1 MDVEN
6 ERELYEYISKAEKI
20 STESFDKKIRIAILS
35 SFTIK
40 GLEDVFKVKCYENKI
55 LSKTYLSGYNQYQQE
70 ILNEESQLYK
80 FKPDIIFIILDTRH
94 ILGDLFYSPYSITQ
108 NERKKI
114 VDIKISEIKNM
125 LFKLSESTES
135 KIVFS
140 NFTIPTYSPY
150 GICES
155 KEEYGIKQIVSEIN
169 NEIQDYFK
177 NKNSVYIYDFNSFI
191 TKFGEKNVFDFNY
204 YYSGDVKI
212 AFNFLPHLAEELVG
226 YIKPIVGLNRKCI
239 VLDLDNTLWGGVI
252 GEDGF
257 NKIKLGQDAKGKAF
271 IEFQKT
277 LLALYQRGII
287 LAINSKNN
295 PEDALQVIKEH
306 PDMVLKEE
314 HFAIM
319 KINWHDKVSNMKEI
333 SNELNIG
340 LDSMVFF
347 DDDPINREIMKQA
360 IPEIQT
366 VDLPK
371 NPSAYVSVLQSMN
384 DFHVLKITDEDK
396 KRGKMYFQQRKRKE
410 FKNEA
415 TNLDEYLENMN
426 ISINI
431 KKGDKFTIPRIS
443 QLTLKTNQFNLTTNR
458 YQEKDLI
465 QICKN
470 QKMIVGCIQVEDKF
484 GDNGITGAFII
495 EKKSIKEWKID
506 SFLLSCRVM
515 GRDVEKAMLSH
526 IIEIAKNENIEKII
540 GEFIPTKKNKPCE
553 NFLIDCGFEKEG
565 EAWSFLTKKE
575 FKKPQHVHI
584 VRE

>member
-1 MDVEN
+1 MEN
-6 ERELYEYISKAEKI
+6 ERELYQYISKAEKI
-20 STESFDKKIRIAILS
+20 STESFDKKISVAILS

-40 GLEDVFKVKCYENKI
+40 GLEDIFKVKCYENKI
-55 LSKTYLSGYNQYQQE
+55 SSKIYLSGYNQYQQE

-80 FKPDIIFIILDTRH
+80 FKPDLIFIILDTRH
-94 ILGDLFYSPYSITQ
+94 ILGDLFYFPYNITQ
-108 NERKKI
+108 DERKKI
-114 VDIKISEIKNM
+114 VDSKIDEITKI
-125 LFKLSESTES
+125 LSRLSENTES

-140 NFTIPTYSPY
+140 NFSVPIYSPY
-150 GICES
+150 GICEA
-155 KEEYGIKQIVSEIN
+155 KEEYGIKQMVNEIN
-169 NEIQDYFK
+169 NKIQDYFK

-191 TKFGEKNVFDFNY
+191 TKFGEKNIFDFNY

-212 AFNFLPHLAEELVG
+212 AFNFLPYLAEELVG

-239 VLDLDNTLWGGVI
+239 VLDLDNTLWGGVV

-271 IEFQKT
+271 VEFQKT

-306 PDMVLKEE
+306 PNMILKEE
-314 HFAIM
+314 HFAVM

-360 IPEIQT
+360 IPEVQT

-371 NPSAYVSVLQSMN
+371 NPSTYVSILQNMN

-410 FKNEA
+410 FKSEA
-415 TNLDEYLENMN
+415 TNLGEYLKNMN
-426 ISINI
+426 ISINV
-431 KKGDKFTIPRIS
+431 KKGDRFTIPRIS

-458 YQEKDLI
+458 YQEEDLMK
-465 QICKN
+465 ICEN
-470 QKMIVGCIQVEDKF
+470 QKMIVGCVQVEDKF
-484 GDNGITGAFII
+484 GDNGITGVFII
-495 EKKSIKEWKID
+495 EKNSSKEWKID

-526 IIEIAKNENIEKII
+526 IIEIAKNENVEKII
-540 GEFIPTKKNKPCE
+540 GKFIPTKKNKPCE
-553 NFLIDCGFEKEG
+553 NFLTDCGFEKEG

-575 FKKPQHVHI
+575 FKKPKHI
-584 VRE
+584 NIIRE